1 MSWSTA
7 RAQDRLRF
15 DWHQAARP
23 ILLGSA
29 LALLAAMAMALGSG
43 EIVHVALARGRFSA
57 VDAEVVTR
65 LLRWYAVAFFFTM
78 TALCVERLVLAQ
90 SRSGLFLTL
99 GGVRLAVRLGSLA
112 LLMPALGVFA
122 LPAALTIAD
131 ALHVVLL
138 LVGGRQPVAAPAV
151 GAT

>member
-1 MSWSTA
+1 M
-7 RAQDRLRF
+7 
-15 DWHQAARP
+15 
-23 ILLGSA
+23 
-29 LALLAAMAMALGSG
+29 
-43 EIVHVALARGRFSA
+43 IVGL
-57 VDAEVVTR
+57 
-65 LLRWYAVAFFFTM
+65 
-78 TALCVERLVLAQ
+78 VEDL